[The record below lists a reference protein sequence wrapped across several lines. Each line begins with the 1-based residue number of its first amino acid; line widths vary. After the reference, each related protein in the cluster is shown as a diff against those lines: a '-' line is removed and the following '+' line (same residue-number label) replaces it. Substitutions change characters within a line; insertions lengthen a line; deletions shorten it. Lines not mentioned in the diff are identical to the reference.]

1 VAEISVSSSTLGNPL
16 QQMLM
21 ADAIEPG
28 SDPSYQL
35 CKTILTYHPL
45 GAKLAEVPT
54 AIAQSQPREITVT
67 DGPEEHCEKAFTAEW
82 EKLHADKVIFNLCRL
97 SRVYGI
103 ASVAMLVEGEDT
115 ETEVDFEKF
124 WNKPVSFNVFDPL
137 NTSGSL
143 VMNQDPNAADYQ
155 KMPGNITVQGQTYH
169 RSRCFVK
176 MNEDPIY
183 IGYTNSAFGYVG
195 RSVYQRTLYPLKSFI
210 RTMIADEMV
219 AKKCGLLV
227 AMIKQAGSIVNAM
240 MQAMAGVKRSI
251 LKIAETDNVISIGP
265 DDKIAAI
272 DLTNVN
278 AAMET
283 TRRNILN
290 NIASGANMPAILVN
304 EETFAEG
311 FGEGTEDAKM
321 VARYIDR
328 YRKEELA
335 PVYAWFDNI
344 VQRRAWNEEFY
355 AATQKLFPEYKNAP
369 YETAFTKWQN
379 SFSAAWPS
387 LLVEPESERAKADD
401 VKLKAVISLLE
412 VLLPQADPDNKA
424 SVITWAAD
432 NINAMENLFSS
443 PLMIDAEA
451 MAEYVPPVPAAGDG
465 DETKP
470 PKPENVMQDSASVME
485 LVRRAPSIGKL
496 RDTA

>member
-1 VAEISVSSSTLGNPL
+1 MAEISVNSSTLGNPL

-21 ADAIEPG
+21 CDAIEPG

-45 GAKLAEVPT
+45 GAKLAEIPT

-67 DGPEEHCEKAFTAEW
+67 DGPEEHCKKAFDAEW
-82 EKLHADKVIFNLCRL
+82 EKLQCDKLIFNECRL
-97 SRVYGI
+97 SRAYGI
-103 ASVAMLVEGEDT
+103 ASVAMLVEGEDSA
-115 ETEVDFEKF
+115 TEVDFTTF
-124 WNKPVSFNVFDPL
+124 WNKPISFNVFDPL

-143 VMNQDPNAADYQ
+143 ITNQDPNAPDFQ
-155 KMPGNITVQGQTYH
+155 KMPGHIIVQNQTYH

-176 MNEDPIY
+176 MNQDPIY

-195 RSVYQRTLYPLKSFI
+195 RSVYQASLYPLKSFI

-219 AKKCGLLV
+219 AKKCGLIV

-240 MQAMAGVKRSI
+240 MQTMAGIKRSI
-251 LKIAETDNVISIGP
+251 LKIAETDNVISIGHE
-265 DDKIAAI
+265 DSIAAI

-278 AAMET
+278 AALET
-283 TRRNILN
+283 SRKNVLN

-335 PVYAWFDNI
+335 PIYAWFDNI

-355 AATQKLFPEYKNAP
+355 AATQKLFPEYKGVP
-369 YETAFTKWQN
+369 YETAFTRWQN
-379 SFSAAWPS
+379 SFTATWPS
-387 LLVEPESERAKADD
+387 LLVEPDSEKAKADD

-424 SVITWAAD
+424 AIITWAAD
-432 NINAMENLFSS
+432 NINAMEDLFSS

-451 MAEYVPPVPAAGDG
+451 MAAYVPPMPAANAG
-465 DETKP
+465 DETE
-470 PKPENVMQDSASVME
+470 PESIMQDSASVTE
-485 LVRRAPSIGKL
+485 LVRRVGRA
-496 RDTA
+496 

>member
-1 VAEISVSSSTLGNPL
+1 MAEISVNSSTLGNPL
-16 QQMLM
+16 QSLLM
-21 ADAIEPG
+21 CDAIEPG
-28 SDPSYQL
+28 SDPSYQI
-35 CKTILTYHPL
+35 CKTILMYHPL

-67 DGPEEHCEKAFTAEW
+67 DGPEEHCKKAFLAEW

-103 ASVAMLVEGEDT
+103 ASVAMLVEDEKSD
-115 ETEVDFEKF
+115 TEVDFETL

-137 NTSGSL
+137 NTAGSL

-155 KMPGNITVQGQTYH
+155 KMPGHIVVQNQTYH

-195 RSVYQRTLYPLKSFI
+195 RSVYQRTLYPLKSYI

-219 AKKCGLLV
+219 AKKCGLIV

-240 MQAMAGVKRSI
+240 MQTMAGIKRSI
-251 LKIAETDNVISIGP
+251 LKIAETDNVISIGHE
-265 DDKIAAI
+265 DSIAAI

-278 AAMET
+278 AALET
-283 TRRNILN
+283 SRKNILH
-290 NIASGANMPAILVN
+290 NIAAGANMPAILVN
-304 EETFAEG
+304 DETFAEG

-335 PVYAWFDNI
+335 PIYAWFDNI

-355 AATQKLFPEYKNAP
+355 KATQKLFPEYKGVP
-369 YETAFTKWQN
+369 YETAFTRWQN
-379 SFSAAWPS
+379 SFTATWPS
-387 LLVEPESERAKADD
+387 LLVEPDSEKAKADD

-424 SVITWAAD
+424 AIITWAAD
-432 NINAMENLFSS
+432 NINAMEDLFSS

-451 MAEYVPPVPAAGDG
+451 MAAYVRPMPAANAG
-465 DETKP
+465 DETE
-470 PKPENVMQDSASVME
+470 PESIMQDSASVTE
-485 LVRRAPSIGKL
+485 LVRKVARA
-496 RDTA
+496 